1 MENLER
7 NYDHLLNISQYH
19 KKRLSFIDLEISYNQ
34 YENDFF
40 KNSLFS
46 IIQISIIHIDFY
58 NENKIIEKHSYVN
71 PGFNIP
77 EYIENK
83 TNIKNEILKKYYSF
97 DKFIP
102 YLKNIQNDIIFGYNL
117 LYFDL
122 PAIYTMLKKYNT
134 YIQFQNTIDIK
145 HLFTKNRNSI
155 FPIGNN
161 KNSLEEAL
169 HFFEIPYENNLLHN
183 AHYDNILSMNL
194 TNRIIEFFQLEPQ
207 FIKLKK

>member
-7 NYDHLLNISQYH
+7 NYDYLLNISQYH

-46 IIQISIIHIDFY
+46 IIQLSIIHIDFY
-58 NENKIIEKHSYVN
+58 NEKQIIEKHSYIN
-71 PGFNIP
+71 PSFNIP
-77 EYIENK
+77 DYIEMK
-83 TNIKNEILKKYYSF
+83 THIDNNSLKKYYTF

-102 YLKNIQNDIIFGYNL
+102 YLKNIQNDIIFGYNI

-122 PAIYTMLKKYNT
+122 PAIYTMLRKYNT
-134 YIQFQNTIDIK
+134 YIQFKNTIDIK

-155 FPIGNN
+155 FPLGNH

-169 HFFEIPYENNLLHN
+169 EFFEIPYNNQFLHN

-194 TNRIIEFFQLEPQ
+194 TNRIFEFFQLQSQ